1 MTDDFLSDCREWS
14 RCLLTQFAARH
25 IGGFAQA
32 SAGEQKQLEQ
42 LAVRRTDG
50 VAAAP
55 ENSNLICR
63 TENAHVLRRAWA
75 VLPSAWIRGD
85 SAARC
90 CSSQPNSTLKPA

>member
-85 SAARC
+85 SAAALL
-90 CSSQPNSTLKPA
+90 Q